1 VTINYVLGNLGK
13 RFTNTVGVIDLGG
26 GSVQM
31 AYAVS
36 KKTARN
42 APKVADGDD
51 PYIKKIV
58 LKAKPYD
65 LYVHRFNLLLIRLRS
80 FL

>member
-1 VTINYVLGNLGK
+1 
-13 RFTNTVGVIDLGG
+13 VGVIDLGG

-65 LYVHRFNLLLIRLRS
+65 LYVHRFNLLLISVSDYFYKR
-80 FL
+80 

>member
-36 KKTARN
+36 KKTAR
-42 APKVADGDD
+42 
-51 PYIKKIV
+51 
-58 LKAKPYD
+58 
-65 LYVHRFNLLLIRLRS
+65 F
-80 FL
+80 

>member
-1 VTINYVLGNLGK
+1 VTVNYVLGNLGK
-13 RFTNTVGVIDLGG
+13 KYTKTVGVMDLGG
-26 GSVQM
+26 GSVQI

-36 KKTARN
+36 KKTAKN

-58 LKAKPYD
+58 LKGKPYD
-65 LYVHRFNLLLIRLRS
+65 LYVHRFNSILI
-80 FL
+80 

>member
-1 VTINYVLGNLGK
+1 VTVNYVLGNLGK
-13 RFTNTVGVIDLGG
+13 RYTKTVGVMDLGG
-26 GSVQM
+26 GSVQI

-36 KKTARN
+36 KKTAKN

-58 LKAKPYD
+58 LKGKPYD
-65 LYVHRFNLLLIRLRS
+65 LYVHRFNSILI
-80 FL
+80 

>member
-1 VTINYVLGNLGK
+1 VTVNYVLGNLGK
-13 RFTNTVGVIDLGG
+13 RYTKTVGVMDLGG

-36 KKTARN
+36 KKTAKN

-58 LKAKPYD
+58 LKGKPYD
-65 LYVHRFNLLLIRLRS
+65 LYVHRFNSILI
-80 FL
+80 

>member
-1 VTINYVLGNLGK
+1 
-13 RFTNTVGVIDLGG
+13 
-26 GSVQM
+26 
-31 AYAVS
+31 VS

-65 LYVHRFNLLLIRLRS
+65 LYVHRFNLLLISVSDYFYKR
-80 FL
+80 